1 MIRVSVSQELNSLLD
16 EAAALSAR
24 RRQHYVGV
32 EHLFEALLEKGALL
46 PGDFLAKH
54 RGFLN
59 QVLSDLLQHP
69 WPGTVPAPLSEL
81 FFTPRAARAA
91 TVAGKLAES
100 MGVSGASA
108 GHLLL
113 ALLADAH
120 ALPSRVVDVL
130 HLPRGEMIEDLR
142 AALLEQP
149 GGASPRGP
157 VSGSHPAQPLQDESI
172 PSGQRVSGVLAA
184 LPRDLTAG

>member
-1 MIRVSVSQELNSLLD
+1 
-16 EAAALSAR
+16 
-24 RRQHYVGV
+24 
-32 EHLFEALLEKGALL
+32 
-46 PGDFLAKH
+46 
-54 RGFLN
+54 

-69 WPGTVPAPLSEL
+69 WPGTVPAPLSES

-149 GGASPRGP
+149 GGASPRDPG
-157 VSGSHPAQPLQDESI
+157 SGSHPAQPLQDESI

-184 LPRDLTAG
+184 LTRDLTAEAREGRLEPVIGREQELFDLLQILARKTKNNAILVGEPGVGKTKLDEGLAI